1 MREIV
6 VSIIF
11 TLVYFLIFF
20 PIGLIL
26 KVFKMDLLKIKI
38 DKTVF
43 SYWQTKTDK

>member
-1 MREIV
+1 MG
-6 VSIIF
+6 SIIF
-11 TLVYFLIFF
+11 TAVYFFIFF

-43 SYWQTKTDK
+43 SYWQKKIDE

>member
-11 TLVYFLIFF
+11 TLVYFLIFL
-20 PIGLIL
+20 PIGLIF

-43 SYWQTKTDK
+43 SYWQKKIDK